1 MAMKISTGFITTKIN
16 GITINT
22 SKKCHSSN
30 YQAYNSRNV
39 KYVVMHYT
47 GNKKDTASANAN
59 YFQSANRQASAHFFV
74 DNNNIYQSVAL
85 KNVAWHCGGST
96 YYHKTC
102 RNSNSFG
109 IEMCCTA
116 DNYKISQ
123 QTIENAAYLC
133 ANLCKR
139 IGITASQVDTY
150 VLRHYDITHKK
161 CPAQMANSTND
172 ADWVAF
178 KKLVKKILGEKA
190 TTSTATPT
198 TAAFKVKVTT
208 DVLNIRAGAGLK
220 YDVVGSITDKGTY
233 TIVETKKADDLTWG
247 KLKSGVGWI
256 SLYYTERI

>member
-1 MAMKISTGFITTKIN
+1 MAKVISTGFITTKIN

-22 SKKCHSSN
+22 IKKCHTRN
-30 YQAYNSRNV
+30 YKAYNSRNV

-47 GNKKDTASANAN
+47 GNEKDTAKANSN

-74 DNNNIYQSVAL
+74 DDNNIYQSVAL

-96 YYHKTC
+96 YYHSTC

-116 DNYKISQ
+116 GNYKISNK
-123 QTIENAAYLC
+123 TIENSAKLC

-161 CPAQMANSTND
+161 CPAQMANSAND

-178 KKLVKKILGEKA
+178 KALVKKELGGKA
-190 TTSTATPT
+190 TTSAATPT
-198 TAAFKVKVTT
+198 TAAFKVKVTA

-233 TIVETKKADDLTWG
+233 TIVETKSADDLTWG
-247 KLKSGVGWI
+247 KLKSGAGWI
-256 SLYYTERI
+256 SLYYTKKV

>member
-47 GNKKDTASANAN
+47 GNEEDSAKANAG
-59 YFQSANRQASAHFFV
+59 YFQGANRRASAHFFV

-102 RNSNSFG
+102 RNSCAIG

-116 DNYKISQ
+116 GNYKISQ

-178 KKLVKKILGEKA
+178 KKLVKKILGG
-190 TTSTATPT
+190 TTTKKSDNDFKEYKVRIT
-198 TAAFKVKVTT
+198 TN
-208 DVLNIRAGAGLK
+208 VLNIREEAGANYAKVGEVEK
-220 YDVVGSITDKGTY
+220 DSIFTIVDEKKNGSI
-233 TIVETKKADDLTWG
+233 TWG
-247 KLKSGVGWI
+247 KLKSGAGWI
-256 SLYYTERI
+256 SLKYTERV